1 MFKLSQIIVL
11 VLVSCIMVALGGW
24 VLYIDQNEQITGF
37 KSQQQS
43 PQQSQPG
50 LFVSTIALFGF
61 VSLLAISGKL
71 EIKT

>member
-1 MFKLSQIIVL
+1 
-11 VLVSCIMVALGGW
+11 MVALGGW

-71 EIKT
+71 D